1 MLAAY
6 GFDGGVK
13 PAIRNQVS
21 GRKAFSRAKGSGE
34 RTLCTGVVFIDR
46 NANLGIRLIC
56 AIPDRFVDGGKN
68 CACAVPR
75 FRRCLGGMD
84 KTLKAE
90 EALLLHQRHAFAS
103 FRLVCTGGGYPSLRG
118 NGIFE
123 RRSV

>member
-13 PAIRNQVS
+13 PAIGNQVS

-34 RTLCTGVVFIDR
+34 RTPCTGVVFIDR
-46 NANLGIRLIC
+46 NVNLGSRLIC

-75 FRRCLGGMD
+75 FWRCLGGMD
-84 KTLKAE
+84 KTMKAE
-90 EALLLHQRHAFAS
+90 ESLLLHQRHAFAS
-103 FRLVCTGGGYPSLRG
+103 CRPE
-118 NGIFE
+118 GIHGRESFGI
-123 RRSV
+123 RKI